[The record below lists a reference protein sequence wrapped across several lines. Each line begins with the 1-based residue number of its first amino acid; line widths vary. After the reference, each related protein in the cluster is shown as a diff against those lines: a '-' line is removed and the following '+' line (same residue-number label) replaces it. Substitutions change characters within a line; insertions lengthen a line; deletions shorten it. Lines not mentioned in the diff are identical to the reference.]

1 MKYVGVMIRTPVNKI
16 FDLNA
21 IFISFY
27 KGRPSEVV
35 CPAFVIMGQSWSAED
50 ELFFLFS
57 SVPLYTPNPWF
68 NNADLLK
75 GKKARINQEK
85 TISTE
90 K

>member
-27 KGRPSEVV
+27 KGRPSEVA

-50 ELFFLFS
+50 ELFFFIFLCAFVYS
-57 SVPLYTPNPWF
+57 KPLV
-68 NNADLLK
+68 
-75 GKKARINQEK
+75 
-85 TISTE
+85 
-90 K
+90 